1 MGAVTIHRIVLA
13 AVSGGVLQR
22 CRLELT
28 FRPIVRI
35 RLQVQKEADTK
46 QGRKVKIRIKLHS
59 NRIQLIQ

>member
-1 MGAVTIHRIVLA
+1 
-13 AVSGGVLQR
+13 
-22 CRLELT
+22 
-28 FRPIVRI
+28 VRI